1 MTGAAGTGQSEGLVV
16 FSEWERER
24 GDMISIFIIQ
34 CRYQDGPGQCWSGGS
49 ENKVV
54 AGGGISDSI
63 SHSLSILSQL
73 LAQSSQPHIR
83 LFPLGTRHQEICF
96 IYEGKMRLI

>member
-16 FSEWERER
+16 FSVWER

-63 SHSLSILSQL
+63 SHSLWLSSP
-73 LAQSSQPHIR
+73 SS
-83 LFPLGTRHQEICF
+83 
-96 IYEGKMRLI
+96 